1 MTPADLSRALA
12 PFSRRLMMAI
22 SRGVL
27 RGADDSSGMQR
38 LQVTMHA
45 EETRDDV
52 DRVQPFGL
60 SAMPL
65 PGAEVVIVCVGGAR
79 DNPIAIGVDDSRLR
93 PTGLANGE
101 TCLYS
106 ARAGQRIW
114 LQADGTI
121 LITGE
126 KLRIECDVEVAGNI
140 TATGE
145 ITAGTIPLRTHRHGG
160 VEPGSGASGV
170 ATP

>member
-1 MTPADLSRALA
+1 MTPADISRLLA
-12 PFSRRLMMAI
+12 PLHRRMMLAI

-27 RGADDSSGMQR
+27 RGTDDSAGLQR
-38 LQVTMHA
+38 VQVTMHA
-45 EETRDDV
+45 EETRDQV

-65 PGAEVVIVCVGGAR
+65 PGAEVVIVCVGGGR
-79 DNPIAIGVDDSRLR
+79 DNPIAIGVDDSRFR

-121 LITGE
+121 LITGQ
-126 KLRIECDVEVAGNI
+126 KLRIECDVEVAGDI

-160 VEPGSGASGV
+160 VDPGAGTSGV